1 MRSHSPTIRFSWR
14 YEYAI
19 VERPYRIPLNTFGCI
34 LFVIPPSIFLIY
46 LMLIASRMTY
56 VYSAG
61 LCIFGV
67 GFHGFQKLAKHYHWL
82 EYVEAPKRN
91 KKLKNPA
98 AAAAAAAVSSSLSM
112 EEASAVK
119 R

>member
-1 MRSHSPTIRFSWR
+1 MRSRSPPTIRFSWR
-14 YEYAI
+14 YEYTI
-19 VERPYRIPLNTFGCI
+19 VERPYRIPLNTFGCV

-67 GFHGFQKLAKHYHWL
+67 VFHGFQKLAKHYNWL
-82 EYVEAPKRN
+82 EYVEAPKRT
-91 KKLKNPA
+91 KKMKIPA
-98 AAAAAAAVSSSLSM
+98 AAATSAVTTSLSM
-112 EEASAVK
+112 EEPAVK